1 MNNNFKTNFKIAS
14 YVVLAI
20 TFIAALSLA
29 IMYFVVVSEKNGDSG
44 ELVFLE
50 RWKEDFL
57 KYYTATNALIVSF
70 NIPFW
75 MVKIWL
81 LIDGVTMKIHRDKQ
95 NKKSNWILRNTMKK
109 KIIKNRLIE
118 KEKQENENILRNE
131 KNKIVYIK
139 NFFSNYGTVL
149 TDNEATWIY
158 KHLKHEN
165 AYEIKDYLFKNCYL
179 KVDFDVITKL
189 INEK

>member
-1 MNNNFKTNFKIAS
+1 MDFKTKFKIAS
-14 YVVLAI
+14 WVVLAA
-20 TFIAALSLA
+20 TFLLALSLA
-29 IMYFVVVSEKNGDSG
+29 IMYFVVVSEKNGDNG

-95 NKKSNWILRNTMKK
+95 NKKRTWAFNREIKRKVL
-109 KIIKNRLIE
+109 KNRMVE
-118 KEKQENENILRNE
+118 KEAEEKAAILRNE

-139 NFFSNYGTVL
+139 NFFSNYGAVL
-149 TDNEATWIY
+149 TDNEAAWVY
-158 KHLKHEN
+158 KNLKPEN
-165 AYEIKDYLFKNCYL
+165 VYELKDYLFKNCYL
-179 KVDFDVITKL
+179 RIDTETLKEL
-189 INEK
+189 INQK